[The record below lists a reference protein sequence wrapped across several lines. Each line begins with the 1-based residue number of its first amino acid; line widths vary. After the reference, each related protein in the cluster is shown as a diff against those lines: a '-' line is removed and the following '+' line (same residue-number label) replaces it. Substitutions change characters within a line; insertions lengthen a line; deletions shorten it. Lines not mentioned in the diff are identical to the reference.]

1 MQSII
6 KIHSLDN
13 VAVALRD
20 LQQDETIAVDSHTV
34 TLLQPVARRHKFA
47 LESLAAGEMI
57 IKYGL
62 P

>member
-20 LQQDETIAVDSHTV
+20 VEQGETVSVDSHTV
-34 TLLQPVARRHKFA
+34 TLQQPVVRGHKFA
-47 LESLAAGEMI
+47 LETIAPE
-57 IKYGL
+57 K
-62 P
+62 